1 MKITAEFLNDEIAG
15 ITQEAERAKVVL
27 IKCEGIIEAYKIL
40 LKILADSEEE
50 LDDSEDLP

>member
-50 LDDSEDLP
+50 LDDPEDLP